1 VSSTPLISLR
11 GVHKRFPGVYALKD
25 VDFEVRAGEVHA
37 LVGENGAGKSTL
49 IKIIAGAYAL
59 DGGDYLVEG
68 VAAQIESPS
77 ESIAKGVVVV
87 YQELELVPSL
97 SVAENIFFG
106 RLPERF
112 GRVQWRRLYAES
124 AALLAQVG
132 LEVDPQTKA
141 GYLGIAAQHLVEIAR
156 ALSHKAKLIVM
167 DEPTSALS
175 PQEIARLLKLIGALK
190 ERGVGI
196 VYVSHKLDEVLQIAD
211 RITVLRDGG
220 CVACKEAAGL
230 DEQSLVSLMVGRA
243 LGANFTERKA
253 KLGAPALEVEKL
265 SSAAVN
271 DISFVVRA
279 GEIVGFSGLMGAGRT
294 ELARALMGVDRR
306 LAGQVRV
313 GGTLLPASSPVTSR
327 RLGMGLVP
335 EDRRESGIFPRRSV
349 SDNASIAALENL
361 STLGRIRH
369 KAEREQVGKWVER
382 LAVRT
387 PNIEQEIAKLS
398 GGNQQKVLLARWLL
412 VENIKVLIVDEPT
425 RGIDVGAKAEIY
437 SLLNELAEG
446 GLALVVMSSEM
457 TEILGLCDCIH
468 VLRAGRL
475 TASYTRGE
483 ATAENLLKSAL
494 PVSSASLYKKD
505 GENYDVVDG
514 QK

>member
-1 VSSTPLISLR
+1 MSATPIISLS
-11 GVHKRFPGVYALKD
+11 GIHKRFPGVYALKD
-25 VDFEVRAGEVHA
+25 VDFEVHAGEVHA

-49 IKIIAGAYAL
+49 IKIIAGAYGL

-68 VAAQIESPS
+68 VPAQIASPS
-77 ESIAKGVVVV
+77 ESIAKGIVVV
-87 YQELELVPSL
+87 YQELELVPAL

-112 GRVQWRRLYAES
+112 GRVQWRQLYAES
-124 AALLAQVG
+124 TALLAQVG
-132 LEVDPQTKA
+132 LDVDPRTKA
-141 GYLGIAAQHLVEIAR
+141 GYLGIAAQHLIEIAR
-156 ALSHKAKLIVM
+156 ALSHQAKLIVM

-175 PQEIARLLKLIGALK
+175 PQEIERLLKLIEELK
-190 ERGVGI
+190 SRGVGV
-196 VYVSHKLDEVLQIAD
+196 VYVSHKLDEVLQVAD

-220 CVACKEAAGL
+220 RVACKEAVGL

-243 LGANFTERKA
+243 LGANFTDRKA
-253 KLGAPALEVEKL
+253 VLGAPALEVENL
-265 SSAAVN
+265 SSASVR

-313 GGTLLPASSPVTSR
+313 GGALLPASSPVASR
-327 RLGMGLVP
+327 RLGLGLVP

-349 SDNASIAALENL
+349 CENASIAALESL
-361 STLGRIRH
+361 SHHGRIRH
-369 KAEREQVGKWVER
+369 TSEREQVGTWVER

-387 PNIEQEIAKLS
+387 PSIEQEIAKLS

-412 VENIKVLIVDEPT
+412 VEHIKVLIVDEPT

-437 SLLNELAEG
+437 TLLNELAEG

-457 TEILGLCDCIH
+457 TEILGLCDRIH
-468 VLRAGRL
+468 VMRAGQL
-475 TASYTRGE
+475 TASYTREE
-483 ATAENLLKSAL
+483 ATAENLLTSAL
-494 PVSSASLYKKD
+494 PLASARA
-505 GENYDVVDG
+505 
-514 QK
+514 